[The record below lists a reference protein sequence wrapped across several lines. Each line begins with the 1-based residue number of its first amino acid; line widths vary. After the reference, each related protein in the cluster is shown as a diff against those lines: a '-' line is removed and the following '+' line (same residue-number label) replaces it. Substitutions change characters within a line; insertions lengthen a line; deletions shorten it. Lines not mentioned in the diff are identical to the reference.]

1 MNLPGVESAPVSGRD
16 APRWIVSGTLTAAAP
31 PPEAAGAPPVP
42 PPPHAA
48 MTKAAMTA
56 TATERLMFTLPPECS
71 WTRELCAPCR
81 LSLWTFAPVKSAVR
95 PDPPDGRPPT
105 VRADD
110 PHVGAPGE
118 EPAERAGRAEGH
130 QPHGRSARA
139 GRREAEERA
148 AV

>member
-1 MNLPGVESAPVSGRD
+1 MIFAIDASAPVSGS
-16 APRWIVSGTLTAAAP
+16 AAASLTVSGTLTAAAP

-71 WTRELCAPCR
+71 WTRGLCAPCR

-95 PDPPDGRPPT
+95 PDSPDGRPPT
-105 VRADD
+105 IRADHPD
-110 PHVGAPGE
+110 VTGPGE
-118 EPAERAGRAEGH
+118 DAAQRTGRAQGH
-130 QPHGRSARA
+130 GHR
-139 GRREAEERA
+139 GRRGRA
-148 AV
+148 CRGETVD